1 MLLNN
6 FVGCDAIAQSYCLE
20 KSTAGEQGMKKWPP
34 VKLRVQFSLL
44 YQDQSKDQNIYQLF
58 ALYQVKQF
66 IFQIS

>member
-1 MLLNN
+1 MIFLKVKLMR
-6 FVGCDAIAQSYCLE
+6 G
-20 KSTAGEQGMKKWPP
+20 PP